1 MNNTI
6 YPEDYTDEDK
16 AVYDDL
22 MARGELLI
30 GKKIA
35 KCDAFLIE
43 MAVKMTINQMKGFVS
58 PDTPEE
64 IAERKQ
70 GHLNAVQNP
79 IQPTPEGL
87 FNEGEN
93 PLEQPIKD
101 YSEPVASNELHPD
114 TLNIIS

>member
-1 MNNTI
+1 MEYV

-16 AVYDDL
+16 AIYDDL

-35 KCDAFLIE
+35 KCDAFILDL
-43 MAVKMTINQMKGFVS
+43 AAKMTINQKKNYVS
-58 PDTPEE
+58 PDNTDE
-64 IAERKQ
+64 IAIRKSNHKGVLEQ
-70 GHLNAVQNP
+70 QVFE
-79 IQPTPEGL
+79 TPDSL